1 MKQITRRE
9 LFKEIT
15 SKDTLKQV
23 IGAWYGFRKPFL
35 SEEQATN
42 IKKSSLF
49 ETIKKVDMKFTKNNG
64 KEG

>member
-1 MKQITRRE
+1 MAFAS
-9 LFKEIT
+9 L
-15 SKDTLKQV
+15 
-23 IGAWYGFRKPFL
+23 FL